1 MYFFS
6 IIDPMEELQSTSSI
20 TTTKWSTG
28 EKTDNTTL
36 LVMSVWVRVW
46 VCVVAVTVEGWGP
59 RCKEKSEEKQS
70 GVED

>member
-1 MYFFS
+1 
-6 IIDPMEELQSTSSI
+6 MEELQSTSSI

-46 VCVVAVTVEGWGP
+46 VCVVAVTVEGWGHAV
-59 RCKEKSEEKQS
+59 RRRVKKSK
-70 GVED
+70 VEWRISI